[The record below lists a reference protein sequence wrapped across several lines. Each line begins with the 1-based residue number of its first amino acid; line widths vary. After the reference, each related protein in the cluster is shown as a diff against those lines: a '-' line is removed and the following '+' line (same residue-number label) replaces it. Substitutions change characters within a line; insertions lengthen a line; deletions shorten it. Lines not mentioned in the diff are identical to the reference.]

1 MFINKKFILASSSK
15 SRYKILKQ
23 NNLNFLKKNPT
34 CNEELIKKKLNKNI
48 KNPLQIVKLL
58 SKSKS

>member
-23 NNLNFLKKNPT
+23 NNLNFLKKKPM
-34 CNEELIKKKLNKNI
+34 CNEELIKKELNK
-48 KNPLQIVKLL
+48 KNK
-58 SKSKS
+58 K